1 MCVACISHTK
11 YASKVIHGEI
21 TDIPYFKFRRLY
33 EENEYE
39 GKGDHEALY
48 LRTHFQ
54 FDNLYFVSYY
64 RWFVAFVKSRVEH
77 LNCIAVELVGK
88 ARPVE
93 RERHEETVQGYPST
107 MMHGV
112 LGLLSSTTTPDT
124 KPVKLGSSWSPTST
138 TPESTSLKKKLP
150 SDDNN
155 HSRTLSNFSTPS
167 PTRTQS
173 LLNNSPPPS
182 SLNRISQKSV
192 NLSESGWE
200 QSSGLL
206 NTRDE
211 LLMSLMASEAVVD
224 SRGFDILTAE
234 EVEDYKKVTPFSFDI
249 CNSS

>member
-93 RERHEETVQGYPST
+93 RERHDQGYPST

-124 KPVKLGSSWSPTST
+124 KSVKLGSSWSPTSS
-138 TPESTSLKKKLP
+138 TPESTSLKKKPP
-150 SDDNN
+150 SDDDN

-167 PTRTQS
+167 PTRSQS
-173 LLNNSPPPS
+173 LLNNSPLSS
-182 SLNRISQKSV
+182 SLNRISRKSV
-192 NLSESGWE
+192 NLSESGWK

>member
-1 MCVACISHTK
+1 VCVACISHTK

-39 GKGDHEALY
+39 GKGDDEALY

-54 FDNLYFVSYY
+54 FDHLYFVSYY

-93 RERHEETVQGYPST
+93 CERHEETVQGYPST
-107 MMHGV
+107 IMHGV
-112 LGLLSSTTTPDT
+112 LALLSSTTTP
-124 KPVKLGSSWSPTST
+124 V
-138 TPESTSLKKKLP
+138 P
-150 SDDNN
+150 SDDDNY
-155 HSRTLSNFSTPS
+155 SRSLSNFSTPS
-167 PTRTQS
+167 PTRSQS
-173 LLNNSPPPS
+173 LFDNSPP
-182 SLNRISQKSV
+182 SLNRISRKSV
-192 NLSESGWE
+192 NLSESGWK

-224 SRGFDILTAE
+224 SRGFDVLTAE
-234 EVEDYKKVTPFSFDI
+234 EVEDYKKVNPLLISYLQFFVIDTNYRNISY
-249 CNSS
+249 